1 MGKQARLITWTE
13 VQMPINPNFE
23 APYTVALVTPE
34 GAGNARVVSRLI
46 DVAGDQLRCD
56 MPLRLD
62 FVELSNQQKE
72 TFIAPVYRP
81 A

>member
-1 MGKQARLITWTE
+1 MAGTARLVTWTE

-23 APYTVALVTPE
+23 APYTVALVEPSDS
-34 GAGNARVVSRLI
+34 GRARVVSRLI
-46 DVAGDQLRCD
+46 GVNSDQLRCD
-56 MPLRLD
+56 MALRLD
-62 FVELSNQQKE
+62 FVELQNQDKQ